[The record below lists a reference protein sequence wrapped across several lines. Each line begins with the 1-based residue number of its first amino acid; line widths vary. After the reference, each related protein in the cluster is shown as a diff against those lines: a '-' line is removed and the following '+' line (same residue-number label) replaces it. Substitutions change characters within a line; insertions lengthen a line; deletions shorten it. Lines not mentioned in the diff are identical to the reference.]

1 MSVIVLV
8 HGVNQQQKGAATI
21 HEEVIH
27 ALSDGIRNAA
37 KDVPDAE
44 LQSKANALAERISAL
59 DIEVSTPFYGDLFLK
74 PRVDGS
80 AAQEFGD
87 SLARAWIQSASER
100 AARERTRVVAEQE
113 LRQLTAQ
120 GEAQGVGRMAGSA
133 FESLGRIPG
142 LAQTL
147 MGVATAIKPTFS
159 QLNLYLSDPV
169 LQQTIR
175 EEVSR
180 QISPATRVVI
190 GHSLGSI
197 VTFDVVRTL
206 NQRLPL
212 FLTLGS
218 PLGLKEIIYKRLQPQ
233 PPSFPGP
240 VQRWVNIADREDF
253 VASTPDLRPLFSE
266 GMPTGSRFD
275 NDETVDNGN
284 DPHGLDRYLTKK
296 VTGLALIEALIPL
309 L

>member
-1 MSVIVLV
+1 MNAIVLV

-21 HEEVIH
+21 HEEIIH

-37 KDVPDAE
+37 KYVRDAE
-44 LQSKANALAERISAL
+44 LQSRANALAERISAL
-59 DIEVSTPFYGDLFLK
+59 DVKVSTPFYGDLFLK
-74 PRVDGS
+74 PRVEGP

-87 SLARAWIQSASER
+87 SLARAWIQAASER
-100 AARERTRVVAEQE
+100 AARDRTREVAEQE

-159 QLNLYLSDPV
+159 QLNLYLSDPA

-197 VTFDVVRTL
+197 VTYDVVRTL
-206 NQRLPL
+206 NRPLPL
-212 FLTLGS
+212 FLTLGPPWACRRSSTSDCSRSHHPS
-218 PLGLKEIIYKRLQPQ
+218 PL
-233 PPSFPGP
+233 PSSAGS
-240 VQRWVNIADREDF
+240 I
-253 VASTPDLRPLFSE
+253 LRTEKISWQARRICARC
-266 GMPTGSRFD
+266 SRKACQQ
-275 NDETVDNGN
+275 V
-284 DPHGLDRYLTKK
+284 HGLTMTR
-296 VTGLALIEALIPL
+296 P
-309 L
+309 